1 MLPTLPLTSLL
12 LLASVPLT
20 ALAQST
26 TIPLTLHH
34 SRQYSDDLEVRQEWL
49 KGQASGLRKK
59 YEQHLGERSRDL
71 LKRDRM
77 DEELGRRSYGLGRR
91 ASGSVSLT
99 DVGIDASYSGQ
110 VSIGSPAQNFL
121 LIMDTGSSDLWVAG
135 STCQS
140 SSCTGVSTFD
150 AQDSSSY
157 NTDNSAFNI
166 SYGSGDADGYLATD
180 TVSLAGFT
188 VTGQTFAVV
197 TSTTARLISAPLSG
211 LMGLAWRSI
220 ASSKATPFWQ
230 ALAASGSWTDP
241 EMGFYFARYR
251 GDNFASSVETDGGE
265 MILGGTNTSKYTG
278 AINYISIDSDD
289 LDYWRIPAQAVTVQ
303 GNQVSIGSLPQAA
316 IDTGTTLI
324 GVPTQVAQAIYSQ
337 ISGSSALSA
346 ASGYDGYYQY
356 PCSTTVNVTIQ
367 FGGLSYQISNADMN
381 LGSFTR
387 DNSMCTGA
395 FFEMDLSSQS
405 PIQWIVGASF
415 LKNVYSTFRYNP
427 AAIGFAQLADGVST
441 VSNGTSQSTTGGG
454 TTGSGGQSSSSGAL
468 PLSSVSTGLVGVM
481 VVGGLLANL
490 I

>member
-1 MLPTLPLTSLL
+1 MLPTLPLTTLL
-12 LLASVPLT
+12 LFASISSSASANP
-20 ALAQST
+20 T

-49 KGQASGLRKK
+49 RGQASGLRKK
-59 YEQHLGERSRDL
+59 YEQHLGERSKDL
-71 LKRDRM
+71 LKRDRIN
-77 DEELGRRSYGLGRR
+77 EELSKRSPLGRR
-91 ASGSVSLT
+91 ASGSVQLT

-110 VSIGSPAQNFL
+110 VTIGTPAQDFL

-135 STCQS
+135 STCES
-140 SSCTGVSTFD
+140 SSCTGVSSFN
-150 AQDSSSY
+150 AEDSTSY

-211 LMGLAWRSI
+211 LMGLAWKSI
-220 ASSKATPFWQ
+220 ASSGATPFWQ
-230 ALAASGSWTDP
+230 ALAASGSWSDP
-241 EMGFYFARYR
+241 EMGFYLARYR
-251 GDNFASSVETDGGE
+251 GDNSASSVESQGGE
-265 MILGGTNTSKYTG
+265 LILGGTNSSKYTG
-278 AINYISIDSDD
+278 SINYISIDEDD
-289 LDYWRIPAQAVTVQ
+289 LDYWRIPAQAATVQ
-303 GNQVSIGSLPQAA
+303 GSQVSIGSSPQAA

-324 GVPTQVAQAIYSQ
+324 GVPSQVAQAIYEQ
-337 ISGSSALSA
+337 IPNSEALSA
-346 ASGYDGYYQY
+346 SSGYDGYYQY
-356 PCSTTVNVTIQ
+356 PCDTTVNVTIQ
-367 FGGLSYQISNADMN
+367 FGGLSYAISNADMN

-387 DNSMCTGA
+387 DSSMCTGA

-427 AAIGFAQLADGVST
+427 AAIGFAQLADGVSS

-454 TTGSGGQSSSSGAL
+454 TSGSGGQSSSSGGI
-468 PLSSVSTGLVGVM
+468 PVVSISTVGMVM
-481 VVGGLLANL
+481 MICGMMVNL

>member
-12 LLASVPLT
+12 LFASITSSAFANP
-20 ALAQST
+20 T

-59 YEQHLGERSRDL
+59 YEQHLGERSKDL
-71 LKRDRM
+71 LKRDRTN
-77 DEELGRRSYGLGRR
+77 EELSKRSPLGRR
-91 ASGSVSLT
+91 ASGSVQLT

-110 VSIGSPAQNFL
+110 VTIGTPAQDFL

-135 STCQS
+135 STCES
-140 SSCTGVSTFD
+140 SSCTGVSSFN

-211 LMGLAWRSI
+211 LMGLAWKSI

-230 ALAASGSWTDP
+230 ALAASGSWSDP
-241 EMGFYFARYR
+241 EMGFYLARYR
-251 GDNFASSVETDGGE
+251 GDNSASSVESQGGE
-265 MILGGTNTSKYTG
+265 LILGGTNSSKYTG
-278 AINYISIDSDD
+278 SINYISIDQSD

-303 GNQVSIGSLPQAA
+303 GSQVSIGSNPQAA

-324 GVPTQVAQAIYSQ
+324 GVPSQVAEAIYSQ
-337 ISGSSALSA
+337 ISDSQALSA
-346 ASGYDGYYQY
+346 SSGYDGYYQY
-356 PCSTTVNVTIQ
+356 PCDTTVNVTIQ
-367 FGGLSYQISNADMN
+367 FGGLSYSISNADMN

-395 FFEMDLSSQS
+395 FFAMDLSSQS

-427 AAIGFAQLADGVST
+427 SAIGFAQLADGFST

-454 TTGSGGQSSSSGAL
+454 TSGSGGQSSSSGGI
-468 PLSSVSTGLVGVM
+468 PVLSISTVGLVMMICGMM
-481 VVGGLLANL
+481 VNL
-490 I
+490 IQ